1 MISTIF
7 RHCVWPWPLNREE
20 PLTGFLHLLL
30 PSIPSNLPG
39 AAARDQSSNQ
49 PNPGEN
55 SAQPGKMAAPAL
67 LHMGTSGLVPPGDPA
82 GLEQGLGVR
91 NIQGDFIVHLRI
103 RITELEEK
111 SQESEAPS
119 STVSRAASFISC
131 CCGSTWIY
139 IYTHIYICIYIHTHT
154 HTHIYIYI

>member
-7 RHCVWPWPLNREE
+7 RHCVFGHDHWTGKNPSLTSFIYSSHPSPPIYQERLHVISHPTNQTLVKTQHNPERWQLPPCCTWE
-20 PLTGFLHLLL
+20 PQVWY
-30 PSIPSNLPG
+30 
-39 AAARDQSSNQ
+39 R
-49 PNPGEN
+49 
-55 SAQPGKMAAPAL
+55 
-67 LHMGTSGLVPPGDPA
+67 PGDPA

-103 RITELEEK
+103 RITELKER

-139 IYTHIYICIYIHTHT
+139 IYIPLADEGLFLQEESSFLTVT
-154 HTHIYIYI
+154 